1 MAMTKKQP
9 KESQYVRVARLAYEL
24 TQAIYPLYTHK
35 NSPKTFTQPQLA
47 AWVLL
52 KVYLNLS
59 YRNTEEWLLASDK
72 VCEALE
78 LTEVPDH
85 STISRMYSRMR
96 MKDFERLNDRLLS
109 QLEVEEEAIS
119 IDATGL
125 SLTEASPYFLTR
137 AGRKYRH
144 YIKAFCGV
152 GTTRQFI
159 LSWHF
164 DWGPDS
170 DMDHLNRMR
179 RRVHRY
185 GRQINGRAAWF
196 LLADQG
202 FDGEQARPYDIIKP
216 RQGPTRRIRRP
227 DRLLRNDLYEAARL
241 EGLTGQRWKCET
253 VYSVI
258 KRLFGGHVRSRL
270 ALHQRREVA
279 AKAVVYN
286 IHRLLLPF
294 IRLPFETRLVA
305 FA

>member
-1 MAMTKKQP
+1 MSKKQP

-24 TQAIYPLYTHK
+24 TQAIYPLHTHK

-47 AWVLL
+47 ACVLL
-52 KVYLNLS
+52 KFYLNLS

-72 VCEALE
+72 VCGVLE
-78 LTEVPDH
+78 LAEVPDH
-85 STISRMYSRMR
+85 STISRMYKKMR

-137 AGRKYRH
+137 AGRKYHH

-159 LSWHF
+159 LGWHF

-179 RRVHRY
+179 RRVHGY
-185 GRQINGRAAWF
+185 GRQINGQAAWF

-270 ALHQRREVA
+270 ALLQRREVA

-286 IHRLLLPF
+286 IHRLFLPF

>member
-1 MAMTKKQP
+1 MSKKQP
-9 KESQYVRVARLAYEL
+9 KESRYVRVARQAYEL
-24 TQAIYPLYTHK
+24 AKGVFPLYTHK

-47 AWVLL
+47 ACVLL

-78 LTEVPDH
+78 LQEVPDH
-85 STISRMYSRMR
+85 STISRMYKRMR
-96 MKDFERLNDRLLS
+96 MKDFERLNDRLLN
-109 QLEVEEEAIS
+109 QLEMEEDAIAV
-119 IDATGL
+119 DATGL
-125 SLTEASPYFLTR
+125 SLTEASHYFLTR
-137 AGRKYRH
+137 AGREYKH
-144 YIKAFCGV
+144 YLKAFYGV
-152 GTTRQFI
+152 GTARQYI
-159 LSWHF
+159 LGWHS

-170 DMDHLNRMR
+170 DMDHLNPLR

-196 LLADQG
+196 LLGDQG
-202 FDGEQARPYDIIKP
+202 FDGAQARPYDIIKP

-227 DRLLRNDLYEAARL
+227 DRLLRNDLYDAARL

-286 IHRLLLPF
+286 IHRLFLPF
-294 IRLPFETRLVA
+294 IRLPFGARLLSLA
-305 FA
+305 

>member
-1 MAMTKKQP
+1 MSKKQP
-9 KESQYVRVARLAYEL
+9 KESRYVRVALLAYEL

-47 AWVLL
+47 ACVLL
-52 KVYLNLS
+52 KVFLNLS

-96 MKDFERLNDRLLS
+96 MKDFERLNDHLLS

-137 AGRKYRH
+137 AGRKYHH

-152 GTTRQFI
+152 GTTRQYI
-159 LSWHF
+159 LGWHF

-170 DMDHLNRMR
+170 DMDHLNQMR

-185 GRQINGRAAWF
+185 GYQINGRAAWF

-202 FDGEQARPYDIIKP
+202 FDGAQARPYDIIKP

-227 DRLLRNDLYEAARL
+227 DRLLRNDLYDAARL

-258 KRLFGGHVRSRL
+258 KRLFGGHVRSRR

-279 AKAVVYN
+279 AKVVVYN

-294 IRLPFETRLVA
+294 IQLPFGTRLLA